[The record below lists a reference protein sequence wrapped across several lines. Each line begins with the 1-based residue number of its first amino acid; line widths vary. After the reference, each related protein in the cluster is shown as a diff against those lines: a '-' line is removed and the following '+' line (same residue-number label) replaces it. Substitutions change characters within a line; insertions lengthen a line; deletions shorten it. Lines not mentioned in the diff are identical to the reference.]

1 MEIFSKLRLLL
12 IFNTIKQNSNGITF
26 YELKQYNHIPHSRI
40 YREMNRL
47 YEHGFLRR
55 EETQNELGRPKYL
68 FFLSK
73 KGLQEKEKI
82 TADLQK
88 ILVFLKEK
96 FPEDGNLDV
105 ESFLC
110 NASLSMW
117 QDPIQN
123 ILKSEKSYE
132 KKKEI
137 LERMYEDVENRLSMI
152 SDALEKLE
160 KTYSSSTKNLTEKHI
175 KENK

>member
-12 IFNTIKQNSNGITF
+12 LFNTIEQNSNGITF

-47 YEHGFLRR
+47 CEHGYLRR

-73 KGLQEKEKI
+73 KGLQEKERI
-82 TADLQK
+82 SADLQK

-123 ILKSEKSYE
+123 ILKSDKSYQ
-132 KKKEI
+132 KKKAI
-137 LERMYEDVENRLSMI
+137 LERMYEDVENRLTMI
-152 SDALEKLE
+152 SNALAQLE
-160 KTYSSSTKNLTEKHI
+160 TSHSSSSQNLTKN
-175 KENK
+175 NKKRNE